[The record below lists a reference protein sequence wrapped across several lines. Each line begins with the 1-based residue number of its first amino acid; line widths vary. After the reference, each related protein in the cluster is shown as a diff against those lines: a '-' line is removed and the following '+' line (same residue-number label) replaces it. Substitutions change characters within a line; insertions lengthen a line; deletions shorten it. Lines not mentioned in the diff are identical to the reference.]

1 MINSILTEEQKIFRD
16 TVRNFAKKEVAPY
29 QEKNPLTDGVFP
41 WEQVKLYNKIGLM
54 GLLVPEEYGGMGGK
68 TMELVIAMEEMGRSG
83 CFLPGLTHFGAQ
95 RCIVHFGTEEQKKKY
110 LPPIAAGATIAAY
123 GQSEPTAG
131 SDATAMRTTAVLDG
145 NEYVLNGTK
154 CFITG
159 APVSNTFVV
168 LAKTDTTNAKKALG
182 ISAFIVEKGIQ
193 GFSLGKIEQK
203 MGSHSVPTSDLIF
216 ENCRIPKNNLLVSQ
230 GEGFKRLMGSFN
242 VERCGNAAMCIG
254 RAEFAF
260 DRALQ
265 YSKERETFGKL
276 ISQHQGI
283 QWMLAD
289 MAVRIKRA
297 RLLLYD
303 AAYKESHGINVAKD
317 AAMAKMNANEDMV
330 QLISDAM
337 QIFGGYGYMKEYKLE
352 TAYRDTRGL
361 AFGGGTPQMLRSRIA
376 SELLRG
382 NVD

>member
-1 MINSILTEEQKIFRD
+1 
-16 TVRNFAKKEVAPY
+16 
-29 QEKNPLTDGVFP
+29 VFP
-41 WEQVKLYNKIGLM
+41 WEQIKLYNKIGLM

-68 TMELVIAMEEMGRSG
+68 TMELVIAMEELGRAG
-83 CFLPGLTHFGAQ
+83 CFLPPLTHFGAQ
-95 RCIVHFGTEEQKKKY
+95 RCIVHFGTDEQKKKY
-110 LPPIAAGATIAAY
+110 LPPVAAGDVIAAY
-123 GQSEPTAG
+123 GQTEPMAG
-131 SDATAMRTTAVLDG
+131 SDAAAMKTTAMLDG
-145 NEYVLNGTK
+145 NEYVLNGRK

-159 APVSNTFVV
+159 APVASTFVV
-168 LAKTDTTNAKKALG
+168 LAKTDPTIAKKALG
-182 ISAFIVEKGIQ
+182 ISAFIVEKGST
-193 GFSLGKIEQK
+193 GFSTGKPEKK

-216 ENCRIPKNNLLVSQ
+216 ENCRIPKDNLLVSQ
-230 GEGFKRLMGSFN
+230 GDGFKRLMGSFN
-242 VERCGNAAMCIG
+242 VERCGNTAICVG

-260 DRALQ
+260 DKALQ

-283 QWMLAD
+283 QWMLAQ

-303 AAYKESHGINVAKD
+303 AAYKESHGVNVVKD

-337 QIFGGYGYMKEYKLE
+337 QIFGGYGYMEDYKLE
-352 TAYRDTRGL
+352 ATYRDTRGL

-376 SELLRG
+376 AELLRG

>member
-1 MINSILTEEQKIFRD
+1 
-16 TVRNFAKKEVAPY
+16 
-29 QEKNPLTDGVFP
+29 
-41 WEQVKLYNKIGLM
+41 
-54 GLLVPEEYGGMGGK
+54 
-68 TMELVIAMEEMGRSG
+68 
-83 CFLPGLTHFGAQ
+83 
-95 RCIVHFGTEEQKKKY
+95 
-110 LPPIAAGATIAAY
+110 
-123 GQSEPTAG
+123 
-131 SDATAMRTTAVLDG
+131 MRTTAVLDG

-337 QIFGGYGYMKEYKLE
+337 QIFGGYGYMKDYKLE